1 MLFLGPRLWRSLLL
15 EPGRS
20 PFEAIPQFLDV
31 GKAKPFRLG
40 QHCRETGMEELTEE
54 VNLFKSIDEHC

>member
-20 PFEAIPQFLDV
+20 PFEEIGV
-31 GKAKPFRLG
+31 GKAKLSRLG